1 MLGSLQ
7 ATWML
12 AQTAIRQTSQGAS
25 DALASGQEAVNPG
38 GAASPGGGLDT
49 IVLFGVM
56 LLVFYFLLI
65 RPQQKRSKEHKVLV
79 SGLKRGDEVMTNS
92 GIYGRIQ
99 QIDGE
104 VALVEIAK
112 NVQIRILK
120 SQIAGHQSV
129 DTEGGKQKDAETV
142 RKANPS

>member
-1 MLGSLQ
+1 MKRANNVLELIG
-7 ATWML
+7 ATPIVRL
-12 AQTAIRQTSQGAS
+12 SRVVEEGGAQVWGK
-25 DALASGQEAVNPG
+25 LEAVNPG

-104 VALVEIAK
+104 VAL
-112 NVQIRILK
+112 
-120 SQIAGHQSV
+120 
-129 DTEGGKQKDAETV
+129 
-142 RKANPS
+142 